1 MSDEIL
7 NQWNVE
13 NQTNSQELKERQ
25 RDKDFDDI
33 IKMFEKMSPQEQK
46 EFIDNLRE
54 KDPVFRWL
62 YNELKTYFDSQLSK
76 LETEEQQR
84 QKPKSSPSKK
94 PETQKS
100 TDNQREIQIEGNNTF
115 SIMETKMTFLKQ
127 NKDFKAYIHCFENK
141 QIDGN
146 NSTTLK
152 PEVYTAYSRYGSNK
166 EPLIKILWSVEIQ
179 KAYWELQASLKASS
193 NMPYAPQ
200 NMDSSKLYAEKQY
213 QQKVDEIIKKYT
225 PITDNFVKLLNTTD
239 IWKTILSNTA
249 NNAFDEKLKKDI
261 QRNMSGKEQTDSESQ
276 LSNKIE
282 IKTRELIGKI
292 ATLQRWLNEE
302 LKNYKN
308 GSQEYLKQK
317 DYITW
322 ERLPNEMT
330 KTFEGLITK
339 EIDNYAK
346 DIWRELILNNSNV
359 VIDKKVF
366 HLPIWDKEVV
376 LDFSEI
382 WDIKNK
388 SSEQILKLYEK
399 NFSDIY
405 KNTLFSK
412 ISRELTSKKWMID
425 ISGIIIAW
433 ATTALATKASWW
445 SSIPASAIIFTATEN
460 AYRAWMYEWLEI
472 EWWWQWW
479 LWIEENDTSKD
490 IFRKKWFELVSNGVL
505 FWLFR
510 ASWWWK
516 EKILHQLWHPNFA
529 EKLPWK
535 LATYGIKTTSE
546 ATFFTYY
553 TIVSN
558 NLQENI
564 KNNGNTKEM
573 LDSFTNIWNT
583 NDLIKLF
590 AYNLC
595 FISLVKW
602 WWQIVNFWN
611 LKILQNKLNTEL
623 NSLSER
629 WIYFENGRFYKWNNE
644 VPVLL
649 IPEFQRFAQINKDI
663 AELSVVNYRKPESG
677 RAWKTINSNQVDPA
691 KRFQRLERYSSE
703 TQTWKISYALNDKTI
718 WETLQTTWFNAGKWV
733 GEWLLKKSWFSNDEI
748 SQFKEWKLKW
758 EKPIETKALNEMNK
772 AMEVVYREYKKIEK
786 AYLEWKL
793 AKEISGYS
801 KDITNKIM
809 ILIQKET
816 QSYKKEDI

>member
-1 MSDEIL
+1 MNDEIL

-13 NQTNSQELKERQ
+13 NQTNSQELKEKQ

-33 IKMFEKMSPQEQK
+33 IKMFEKMSPQEQR

-115 SIMETKMTFLKQ
+115 SIMETKITFLKQ
-127 NKDFKAYIHCFENK
+127 NKDFRAYINCFENK
-141 QIDGN
+141 QIDWN

-152 PEVYTAYSRYGSNK
+152 PEVYNAYSRYSSNK
-166 EPLIKILWSVEIQ
+166 EPLIKILANVEIQ
-179 KAYWELQASLKASS
+179 KAYKELQSSLKASS

-200 NMDSSKLYAEKQY
+200 NMDASKLFAEKQY
-213 QQKVDEIIKKYT
+213 NQKVDEIIKKYT
-225 PITDNFVKLLNTTD
+225 TITDNFVKLLNTTD
-239 IWKTILSNTA
+239 IWKTILSNTI
-249 NNAFDEKLKKDI
+249 NNNFDEKLKKDI
-261 QRNMSGKEQTDSESQ
+261 ERNISWKDNKETQSK

-282 IKTRELIGKI
+282 TKTRELIGKI
-292 ATLQRWLNEE
+292 ATIQRNLNEE
-302 LKNYKN
+302 LQNYRN

-322 ERLPNEMT
+322 ERIPNEIT
-330 KTFEGLITK
+330 KTFEWLITK

-346 DIWRELILNNSNV
+346 DIWKDLILNNSNV

-376 LDFSEI
+376 LDFSEL
-382 WDIKNK
+382 WNIKNK
-388 SSEQILKLYEK
+388 SPEQILKLYDK
-399 NFSDIY
+399 NFNDIY
-405 KNTLFSK
+405 KNTLISK
-412 ISRELTSKKWMID
+412 ITRELTSKKWMVD
-425 ISGIIIAW
+425 ISGIILAW
-433 ATTALATKASWW
+433 AATALAAKSSLW

-460 AYRAWMYEWLEI
+460 AYRAWMYEWLDI
-472 EWWWQWW
+472 EWWWQGWVGID
-479 LWIEENDTSKD
+479 LENDTARD

-516 EKILHQLWHPNFA
+516 EKILQQLWNPNFA

-535 LATYGIKTTSE
+535 LATYGIKTGTE

-553 TIVSN
+553 TIATN

-564 KNNGNTKEM
+564 KNWWNTNEM

-590 AYNLC
+590 AYNLW

-602 WWQIVNFWN
+602 WWQIVDLWRF
-611 LKILQNKLNTEL
+611 KILQNKLNTEL

-629 WIYFENGRFYKWNNE
+629 WIYFENGRFFKWNNE

-677 RAWKTINSNQVDPA
+677 RAWKPINTSQVDPA

-718 WETLQTTWFNAGKWV
+718 WETLQTTWLNAGKWV

-748 SQFKEWKLKW
+748 SQFRQWKLKW
-758 EKPIETKALNEMNK
+758 EKPNETKALNEMNK
-772 AMEVVYREYKKIEK
+772 AMEVVYREYLEIKKS
-786 AYLEWKL
+786 YLEWKKL
-793 AKEISGYS
+793 DKVYS
-801 KDITNKIM
+801 HLWKDTIQK
-809 ILIQKET
+809 LIQIMAREEWKRERL
-816 QSYKKEDI
+816 